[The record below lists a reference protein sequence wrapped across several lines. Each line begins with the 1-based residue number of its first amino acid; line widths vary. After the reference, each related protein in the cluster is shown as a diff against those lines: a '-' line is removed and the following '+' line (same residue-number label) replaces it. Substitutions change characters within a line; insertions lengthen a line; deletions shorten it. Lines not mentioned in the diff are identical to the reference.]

1 MKHHRDAYLLLF
13 LHSLAYTGLA
23 SLIIYGTAAN
33 WITALVMFFVFGCL
47 GANVTF
53 HRLLSH
59 SSWSSPEWF
68 RVVGTLAGT
77 MTMIGSS
84 IAWVALH
91 YDHHRHTDKEGDPH
105 SPNNNLLT
113 SYLGGV
119 FVEPSIRRVPHLLR
133 DPLHIFLHKHYFKI
147 HFTVLAILLL
157 ISPMLAVS
165 LYLAPAAL
173 VLIVG
178 GSVNILGH
186 TWGYRNYETDDLS
199 KNNPILGYLFWGEGW
214 HNNHHAESTS
224 PYLGRKWWELDI
236 SGCIIKQLNTK
247 L

>member
-13 LHSLAYTGLA
+13 LHSLAYIGLG
-23 SLIIYGTAAN
+23 SLIIYGTGIN

-59 SSWSSPEWF
+59 RSWSSPEWF
-68 RVVGTLAGT
+68 KVFGTLAGT
-77 MTMIGSS
+77 MAMIGSS
-84 IAWVALH
+84 IAWVSLH
-91 YDHHRHTDKEGDPH
+91 HNHHRHTDREGDPH
-105 SPNNNLLT
+105 SPKDDLLT
-113 SYLGGV
+113 AYLGGI

-133 DPLHIFLHKHYFKI
+133 DPLHLFLHKHYFKI

-165 LYLAPAAL
+165 LYLAPAAM

-178 GSVNILGH
+178 GLVNILGH

-199 KNNPILGYLFWGEGW
+199 RNNIILGYLMWGEGW
-214 HNNHHAESTS
+214 HNNHHAEPTS
-224 PYLGRKWWELDI
+224 LYLGRKWWEIDI
-236 SGCIIKQLNTK
+236 GGCIINLLKR
-247 L
+247 